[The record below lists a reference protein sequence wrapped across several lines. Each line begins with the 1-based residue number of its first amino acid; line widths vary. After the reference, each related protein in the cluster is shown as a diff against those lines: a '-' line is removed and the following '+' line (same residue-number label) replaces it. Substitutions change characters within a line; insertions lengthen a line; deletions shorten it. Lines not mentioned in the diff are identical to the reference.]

1 MRQCLRRLIVAVT
14 AVLVLGTA
22 LPPGDARA
30 QAKLPPGPK
39 ISLQVVAHPIPTHPQ
54 WAKVDVPY
62 YKEIIP
68 QRSGGRI
75 EVKGATWAEMNIT
88 GTEIIRMTRQGQ
100 VDIGGAPLTYMA
112 GDIPMLDAS
121 DLAGLNPTVE
131 QTRKVVQT
139 LTPMVNKELE
149 RFNVKMIGTYP
160 YPAQVFFCRRAVKD
174 LADLKGRKVRT
185 FGTSLNDLVTAI
197 GGTPVS
203 IAFAEVYGALERG
216 VADCAITG
224 TGSGNAAK
232 WYEVTTHMYTLP
244 VGWSLGGY
252 FVNLTW
258 WNKLDPAVRK
268 FLEDIYREI
277 EDKQW
282 HFGGV
287 ELTQDGIDCNTAKP
301 TCKIGTLAKDRP
313 MTEVKPTE
321 GDKQLLKK
329 ILADAVLPAWVKRCG
344 AKCGDTYNEVLA
356 PITGV
361 KYTPR

>member
-1 MRQCLRRLIVAVT
+1 MRSVIA
-14 AVLVLGTA
+14 AVLVFWSSTA
-22 LPPGDARA
+22 LA
-30 QAKLPPGPK
+30 QGTSPAKLPPGPTV
-39 ISLQVVAHPIPTHPQ
+39 SVSVVAHPIPTHPQ
-54 WAKVDVPY
+54 WSKVDIPY

-100 VDIGGAPLTYMA
+100 VDIGGAPLTYLA
-112 GDIPMLDAS
+112 GEVPILDAA

-131 QTRKVVQT
+131 QTRKVVDA
-139 LTPMVNKELE
+139 LTPIVNKDLE
-149 RFNVKMIGTYP
+149 RFGVRMIATYP
-160 YPAQVFFCRRAVKD
+160 YPAQVFFCRKAVKD
-174 LADLKGRKVRT
+174 LADLKGRRIRT

-197 GGTPVS
+197 GGVPVS
-203 IAFAEVYGALERG
+203 LAFAEVYGALERG

-252 FVNLTW
+252 YVNLAW

-268 FLEDIYREI
+268 FLEDIYKEI
-277 EDKQW
+277 EDRQW
-282 HFGGV
+282 TFGGV
-287 ELTQDGIDCNTAKP
+287 ELTQDGIDCNTGKP
-301 TCKIGTLAKDRP
+301 SCKIGTLAKDRP
-313 MTEVKPTE
+313 MTEVKPI
-321 GDKQLLKK
+321 DSDRVLLKK
-329 ILADAVLPAWVKRCG
+329 ILAENVLPAWVKRCG
-344 AKCGDTYNEVLA
+344 AKCGDTYNTVLA

-361 KYTPR
+361 KYTSR